1 MKELKLFILG
11 MTVCSLFMMSC
22 ESSEDTSTTSTS
34 NEGNTSQLIDDYF
47 LAYAL
52 VNAEYGTETVV
63 TIEDDERVMV
73 TNALPNH
80 DTGDFPNSGNP
91 NTISAQN
98 ITYRIPLNPQMS
110 GQSVWVREP
119 GVALNGVKFEPE
131 TAEVLRCESGEN
143 YKIEAIQDLV
153 NLGLDHNH
161 AHVQPTGA
169 YHYHGAPT
177 GVISTFD
184 KGEDLV
190 HIGFGLDGFPIYYSK
205 SDAYKPSY
213 RLIDLEREG
222 TDCTYEIPG
231 TSIDTDLEGTDPD
244 GTYVLDW
251 EYVARLGDL
260 DECNGAEING
270 QYMYLI
276 TNDYPYIG
284 RCLKGVL

>member
-1 MKELKLFILG
+1 MKNLKVLIA
-11 MTVCSLFMMSC
+11 SLFAMGMIWTSC
-22 ESSEDTSTTSTS
+22 QDSEQTTPIEGSTT
-34 NEGNTSQLIDDYF
+34 QAIDDFF

-52 VNAEYGTETVV
+52 VNADYGTETVV
-63 TIEDDERVMV
+63 TIEDDTRVMV

-80 DTGDFPNSGNP
+80 DTGSFPNAGNP
-91 NTISAQN
+91 NSISEQN
-98 ITYRIPLNPQMS
+98 IIYRIPLNPQLS

-131 TAEVLRCESGEN
+131 TAEVLRCTSGEN

-177 GVISTFD
+177 GVIAAFE

-190 HIGFGLDGFPIYYSK
+190 HIGFAMDGFPIYYSQ
-205 SDAYKPSY
+205 SNAYRPSY
-213 RLIDLEREG
+213 QLVDEDRKG

-231 TSIDTDLEGTDPD
+231 VSINTDMEGTEPD

-251 EYVARLGDL
+251 EYVSGLGDL
-260 DECNGAEING
+260 DECNGISING
-270 QYMYLI
+270 EYRYLV
-276 TNDYPYIG
+276 TDGYPYIG

>member
-11 MTVCSLFMMSC
+11 MSILGLAMVSC
-22 ESSEDTSTTSTS
+22 DSSEDSTST
-34 NEGNTSQLIDDYF
+34 EGSTSQLIDDFF
-47 LAYAL
+47 LAYSL
-52 VNAEYGTETVV
+52 INTEYGTETVV
-63 TIEDDERVMV
+63 TIEDDTRVMV

-80 DTGDFPNSGNP
+80 DTGDFPNEGNP

-98 ITYRIPLNPQMS
+98 ISYRIPLNPEMAS
-110 GQSVWVREP
+110 KATWVREP

-131 TAEVLRCESGEN
+131 TAEVLECQSGEN

-177 GVISTFD
+177 GVIAAFD

-190 HIGFGLDGFPIYYSK
+190 HIGFGLDGFPIYFSQ
-205 SDAYKPSY
+205 SDKYKPSFK
-213 RLIDLEREG
+213 LIDEDREG

-231 TSIDTDLEGTDPD
+231 TSINTDLEGTDPD

-251 EYVARLGDL
+251 EYVSELGDL
-260 DECNGAEING
+260 DECNGAVING
-270 QYMYLI
+270 QYMYLV

-284 RCLKGVL
+284 RCLKGVF

>member
-1 MKELKLFILG
+1 MKELKIYILG
-11 MTVCSLFMMSC
+11 MTIFGLFVMSC
-22 ESSEDTSTTSTS
+22 TNSETTENQGSTT
-34 NEGNTSQLIDDYF
+34 QFIDDFF
-47 LAYAL
+47 LAYSL

-63 TIEDDERVMV
+63 TIEDDSRVMV

-80 DTGDFPNSGNP
+80 DTGEFPNEGNP
-91 NTISAQN
+91 NSISAQS
-98 ITYRIPLNPQMS
+98 ITYKIPLNPEFASQAR
-110 GQSVWVREP
+110 WVREP

-131 TAEVLRCESGEN
+131 TAEVLQCESGEN

-177 GVISTFD
+177 GVITAFD

-190 HIGFGLDGFPIYYSK
+190 HIGFGMDGFPIYYSQSGKYK
-205 SDAYKPSY
+205 SSY
-213 RLIDLEREG
+213 RLIDETREG
-222 TDCTYEIPG
+222 TDCNYSIPS
-231 TSIDTDLEGTDPD
+231 TNIDTDLEGTAPD

-251 EYVARLGDL
+251 EFIAGLGDL
-260 DECNGAEING
+260 DECNGAVINR

-276 TNDYPYIG
+276 TDDYPYIG
-284 RCLKGVL
+284 RCLKGEF

>member
-1 MKELKLFILG
+1 MKELKLLIVGISMLSL
-11 MTVCSLFMMSC
+11 VCVSC
-22 ESSEDTSTTSTS
+22 YRSEEVATT
-34 NEGNTSQLIDDYF
+34 EGNTSQLIDDFF
-47 LAYAL
+47 LAYVL

-63 TIEDDERVMV
+63 TIEDDMRVMV

-80 DTGDFPNSGNP
+80 DTGEFPNDGNP
-91 NTISAQN
+91 NTISAQD
-98 ITYRIPLNPQMS
+98 ITYEIPLNPELS
-110 GQSVWVREP
+110 DKTTWVREP

-131 TAEVLRCESGEN
+131 TAEVLECESGEN
-143 YKIEAIQDLV
+143 YRIEALQDLV

-177 GVISTFD
+177 GVIAAFN

-190 HIGFGLDGFPIYYSK
+190 HIGFGLDGFPIYFSQ
-205 SDAYKPSY
+205 SDKYKPSY
-213 RLIDLEREG
+213 KLIDEDREG
-222 TDCTYEIPG
+222 TDCNYEIPG
-231 TSIDTDLEGTDPD
+231 TSISTDLEGSDAD
-244 GTYVLDW
+244 GTFVLDW
-251 EYVARLGDL
+251 EYVPRLGDL
-260 DECNGAEING
+260 DECNGIVMDG